1 VEGLEYA
8 LTVLATVVSRPT
20 LDRAV
25 LDCGRKTQNPDIYKP
40 LVKGWPDAEVTQTSA
55 EHCTLRLDGPSRD
68 LKIGDKVEL
77 IVGYADFT
85 TVLHDEFYGFRND
98 RLEVVWPIAGR
109 GKLQ

>member
-1 VEGLEYA
+1 MIG
-8 LTVLATVVSRPT
+8 
-20 LDRAV
+20 
-25 LDCGRKTQNPDIYKP
+25 P
-40 LVKGWPDAEVTQTSA
+40 LVKGFSTDEAEAVRLSA
-55 EHCTLRLDGPSRD
+55 EHCELKLNGRARD

-98 RLEVVWPIAGR
+98 RLELVWPILGR

>member
-1 VEGLEYA
+1 M
-8 LTVLATVVSRPT
+8 
-20 LDRAV
+20 
-25 LDCGRKTQNPDIYKP
+25 
-40 LVKGWPDAEVTQTSA
+40 KGWPDAEVTQTSA